1 MSNTDKT
8 MKSNTERIYIE
19 KEEKNAFSYDKENKS
34 QNSQLVYSKK
44 ESDSQIQNKS
54 QITRT
59 IIKQDKYQDV
69 CALCS
74 GNILDEHPG
83 DKHGTGLSELWLH
96 DACFEL
102 TKVIEY
108 QEDLIIEVLS
118 HFTQT
123 NIHGCEKLEY
133 KELPRTSEGLLVLL
147 ETENIECTLKAT
159 SLIQPFIL
167 QPLVSEILDVI
178 FSFIKIPEN
187 IGTFENN
194 AQFYIAMIDL
204 HDLKFVCKGFYHA
217 FNRQFPRDILKSIFS
232 DRGLDVLEFSF
243 FPMMTPL
250 DSLVLL
256 QAILH
261 PKSPF
266 GKIFR
271 RIFQLN
277 DACYLFAVQLY
288 NEEYNEDQME
298 DMIVYGNKAY
308 LLSDE
313 NKFYLQHSGKKK
325 IHVFEDRFEY
335 SEVGEDDKSSND
347 GNSNDEGDS
356 GEGGRFNE
364 NKAEESNDSRYQLN
378 VLDATNNEMS
388 NTNNEETFQS
398 CESPNTLQIPLRI
411 SEDETP
417 SKKRKLA
424 RELFPSDCK

>member
-1 MSNTDKT
+1 MSNIDKT
-8 MKSNTERIYIE
+8 MKPNTERIYI
-19 KEEKNAFSYDKENKS
+19 KQEEINSNSFSYDKENKS
-34 QNSQLVYSKK
+34 QNSQLVYSK
-44 ESDSQIQNKS
+44 ESDSQIHNKS
-54 QITRT
+54 KIFGT
-59 IIKQDKYQDV
+59 IIKQDKDQDV
-69 CALCS
+69 CALYS
-74 GNILDEHPG
+74 GNILEEYPG

-102 TKVIEY
+102 SKVIEY
-108 QEDLIIEVLS
+108 QEDLILEVLS

-133 KELPRTSEGLLVLL
+133 KQLPRTSEGMLFLL
-147 ETENIECTLKAT
+147 EIEKIDCTLKAT

-167 QPLVSEILDVI
+167 QPLVSEILDGI

-194 AQFYIAMIDL
+194 AQFYIAMMDL

-217 FNRQFPRDILKSIFS
+217 FNRQFPRIILKSIFS
-232 DRGLDVLEFSF
+232 DRGLHVLEFSF
-243 FPMMTPL
+243 FTMVKPL
-250 DSLVLL
+250 DSLALL

-277 DACYLFAVQLY
+277 GVCYLFAIQLY

-298 DMIVYGNKAY
+298 DMTVYGNKAY

-335 SEVGEDDKSSND
+335 TEEDDKSSNE
-347 GNSNDEGDS
+347 GNSDGGFNDEGDS
-356 GEGGRFNE
+356 DEEDCIDEEESIDEGDSCEGGRFNE
-364 NKAEESNDSRYQLN
+364 NEAEESNDSRYQLN

-388 NTNNEETFQS
+388 NTNNE
-398 CESPNTLQIPLRI
+398 TLL
-411 SEDETP
+411 E
-417 SKKRKLA
+417 
-424 RELFPSDCK
+424 